1 MSEHVEVADDVLRSF
16 YERWQRLEDE
26 KQAISDDLK
35 NLFAEAKGSGF
46 DTKAMRAVF
55 RDMTKDTA
63 ERQEAEAIYDLY
75 WTSLSRGTRA
85 YTREGKTSR
94 AKTSEDNGRTS
105 AAMGAPMTGEA
116 SRVDAGRTAS
126 ATSEI
131 TDVTAGETALNS
143 NPQPTSSPEAETPVP
158 TILPAEAATG
168 AEPSPSAPV
177 DDFEPP
183 AFLRKPERNE
193 RCQQPASCKFATH
206 PQKITCSDCS
216 TAWAISQRKA
226 AAKEGAAA

>member
-1 MSEHVEVADDVLRSF
+1 MSEHVEVADDMLRSF
-16 YERWQRLEDE
+16 YERWQRLEEE
-26 KQAISDDLK
+26 KSTISDDLK

-55 RDMTKDTA
+55 RDMTRDVA

-75 WTSLSRGTRA
+75 WTSLTRGTRA
-85 YTREGKTSR
+85 YTREDQK
-94 AKTSEDNGRTS
+94 SEANPQGPKPEPAARSADES
-105 AAMGAPMTGEA
+105 AA
-116 SRVDAGRTAS
+116 
-126 ATSEI
+126 
-131 TDVTAGETALNS
+131 LNP
-143 NPQPTSSPEAETPVP
+143 NPQPTSSPVAETPVP

-183 AFLRKPERNE
+183 AFLRKPEPNQ
-193 RCQQPASCKFATH
+193 RCMRPASCKFATH

-226 AAKEGAAA
+226 ATKEGAAA